1 MSVERSHSSLLTWAL
16 AWKDIKYAKVF
27 TFLFLVNMAIGL
39 LGLVVIENF
48 KVSFQEVLDS
58 KARNLLGADLEI
70 SGRFP
75 LSDRQSEKVNAYLK
89 SLGKESDKVQV
100 TKELGLFSMARGERG
115 ARLIS
120 LNSIDI
126 EQLDSGESIFP
137 YYGYWEL
144 DEDSSKRFPLSIKS
158 PPAPG
163 HIWAYPDVIELLG
176 TRTLKLG
183 DLEFEVESLVTD
195 DTGQAFDMGPLA
207 PKVFIRSDDLKKTN
221 LIRKGSTVNH
231 HYYYKLAVELNQD
244 HITALNELIDDNAIR
259 VRIPSNSSEQV
270 GRILSYL
277 SDFLGLVS
285 LVALFLSSVGLFYLY
300 RSHLA
305 SKRYSLAIYSS
316 MGLTR
321 KAVFKV
327 FMKHTFLLASMGTAL
342 GLGLS
347 LVVIPFINEIL
358 HNILPFEL
366 PFLISLRAL
375 SIGLLVGLLGV
386 ILLAYPLILSA
397 VGAKTAS
404 LFQEVNESVGRVGIE
419 KVIHFIPY
427 ILFFSGM
434 SFYCAHSLRVG
445 GVFLLIF
452 IVSIA
457 IGILMALGLIR
468 LFNRFFKTAIQ
479 NLSWSLSWKY
489 LSRHKISTLSIF
501 LSLLLGSLLLN
512 LIPMLQQSI
521 HQELNV
527 GETSGRPSL
536 FLFDIQDEQ
545 VDPLDKYFKELKEP
559 LISLSPF
566 IRARIAKVN
575 GEEVKVDNS
584 QALTREQEREK
595 RFRNRGTNLSY
606 RAELTSSEE
615 IVEGTWFPKEA
626 YSENQKTVA
635 GQEVYPFI
643 SVEYRYADRLGIAV
657 GDLVEF
663 SVMGIPITGKVLNL
677 RKVKWTSFLP
687 NFFIQFQPGV
697 LEDAPKTWLAA
708 VGQLS
713 KEKKTHIQKDLFE
726 KFPNISAVDLSK
738 VVDKI
743 LSMMDQMG
751 VALQAMSFICVV
763 VGLFVLYS
771 LAHHQVNSRLKDFAL
786 LKVIGMSEKRLKSMA
801 LKEFTMIG
809 LIASFLGAS
818 FSIVVANIVSKV
830 FFDGNFVLKIYIPLA
845 SIVVIT
851 FLCRLTTNW
860 AIGKVL
866 KVKASHF
873 L

>member
-1 MSVERSHSSLLTWAL
+1 MSEHTIKTGRLTWLL

-27 TFLFLVNMAIGL
+27 TFLFLMNMAIGL

-48 KVSFQEVLDS
+48 KVSFQEVLDG
-58 KARNLLGADLEI
+58 KARNLLGSDLEI

-75 LSDRQSEKVNAYLK
+75 LTKIQEQKIEDYLH
-89 SLGKESDKVQV
+89 SLDTNEQGIHKTRS
-100 TKELGLFSMARGERG
+100 LGLFSMARGYKG
-115 ARLIS
+115 ARLVS

-126 EQLDSGESIFP
+126 KEVSHSHSFYP
-137 YYGYWEL
+137 YYGHLEL
-144 DEDSSKRFPLSIKS
+144 DKEKRYPTETKL
-158 PPAPG
+158 PPRPG

-176 TRTLKLG
+176 SKSLKLG
-183 DLEFEVESLVTD
+183 DKQFEVEALVTD

-207 PKVFIRSDDLKKTN
+207 PKIFIRSDDLEATH

-231 HYYYKLAVELNQD
+231 HYYYKLPIDLGEDHVTKLND
-244 HITALNELIDDNAIR
+244 LIDDNAIR
-259 VRIPSNSSEQV
+259 VKIPANSSEQV

-300 RSHLA
+300 RSHLT

-316 MGLTR
+316 MGLR
-321 KAVFKV
+321 QRDIFHV
-327 FMKHTFLLASMGTAL
+327 FMKHTFLLAMMGTLL
-342 GLGLS
+342 GIGLS
-347 LVVIPFINEIL
+347 FVVIPFINEIL
-358 HNILPFEL
+358 LNVLPFDL
-366 PFLISLRAL
+366 PFFISPRAL
-375 SIGLLVGLLGV
+375 LIGILVGLGGV
-386 ILLAYPLILSA
+386 ILLAYPLVLAA
-397 VGAKTAS
+397 VGAKPAS
-404 LFQEVNESVGRVGIE
+404 LFQEVNDSVGKINIQRT
-419 KVIHFIPY
+419 IHFLPY
-427 ILFFSGM
+427 TLFFAGM

-445 GVFLLIF
+445 GIFLAIF
-452 IVSIA
+452 GVSIVVG
-457 IGILMALGLIR
+457 IGLALGLIQ
-468 LFNRFFKTAIQ
+468 LINRFFKYSIKDL
-479 NLSWSLSWKY
+479 NWKLSWKY
-489 LSRHKISTLSIF
+489 LSRHKVSTLSIF
-501 LSLLLGSLLLN
+501 LSLLLGSMLLN

-527 GETSGRPSL
+527 GKASGRPSL

-545 VDPLDKYFKELKEP
+545 VTPLVGYFNELKEP
-559 LISLSPF
+559 LLSLSPF

-575 GEEVKVDNS
+575 GEEVKVDNT

-606 RAELTSSEE
+606 RGELTSSEE
-615 IVEGTWFPKEA
+615 IVAGQWFPKEA
-626 YSENQKTVA
+626 YRMEDPKQDH
-635 GQEVYPFI
+635 PFI
-643 SVEYRYADRLGIAV
+643 SVEQRYAERLGIHL

-663 SVMGIPITGKVLNL
+663 SVMGIPVTGKVLNL

-713 KEKKTHIQKDLFE
+713 DEKKTHIQKDLFE

-743 LSMMDQMG
+743 LTMMDQMG

-786 LKVIGMSEKRLKSMA
+786 LKVVGLSEKNLRSMA
-801 LKEFTMIG
+801 LREFSMIG
-809 LIASFLGAS
+809 FIASFFGAT
-818 FSIVVANIVSKV
+818 FSVVVANLVSKV
-830 FFDGNFVLKIYIPLA
+830 FFDGNFVLKIYIPIG
-845 SIVVIT
+845 SIVIIT
-851 FLCRLTTNW
+851 FLCTLTTKW

-866 KVKASHF
+866 KVKANHF